1 VQQFMIPGGDLR
13 PGGDDGGPIL
23 ALGRAVGGDRV

>member
-1 VQQFMIPGGDLR
+1 MIPGGDLR